1 MKKKKSTIK
10 RKSSPK
16 SKRKISKSPKS
27 KKRSS
32 KLKQKFFKNPDPEY
46 YSKLGN
52 GVICDLCNAFGP
64 NINWVDH
71 QPTCPERNEPV
82 LIYKDIDGTTITMN
96 ELRRRENIRG
106 F

>member
-1 MKKKKSTIK
+1 MKKKKSTSK
-10 RKSSPK
+10 RKSSSK

-27 KKRSS
+27 KKKSS
-32 KLKQKFFKNPDPEY
+32 KLKQKNPDPEY
-46 YSKLGN
+46 YSKLEN

-82 LIYKDIDGTTITMN
+82 LIYKDIDGTMITMD
-96 ELRRRENIRG
+96 ELRRREKIRRS
-106 F
+106 